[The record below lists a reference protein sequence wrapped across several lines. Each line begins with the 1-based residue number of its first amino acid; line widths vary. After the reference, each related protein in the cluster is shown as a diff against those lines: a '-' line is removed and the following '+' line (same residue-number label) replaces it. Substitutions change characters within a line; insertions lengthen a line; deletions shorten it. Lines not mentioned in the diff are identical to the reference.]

1 LDFESDYPKN
11 IETQILFPH
20 ETEEVIKTLKSKTLK
35 ELKKIMQVSDSIA
48 ELNFD
53 RYIKWD
59 ENKNIERPSLFAYN
73 GDIYQELHPYDY
85 TKSQLD
91 YLQDHLRI
99 ISGVYGLIR
108 PFDGMRPYRLE
119 MKANLKIKS
128 KRLYDFWRKTITDYL
143 HAELQKTDGLLI
155 DLASHEYS
163 KVIEFK
169 DLKAKRIKVEFRQ
182 IKGGKVLNMGI
193 QDKIA
198 RGQMIDFMAKNLIK
212 DPEKLKDFHTD
223 GYEFEKR
230 VGDELYFITKFVS
243 RAKTPSAI

>member
-1 LDFESDYPKN
+1 MWLLDAAHASEVEITTTEASSEGVLHSLGIDTSWIISQGISFIMIACIIWFLILKPVTKKMSERQKTIDDSLKN
-11 IETQILFPH
+11 ADEIEKRL
-20 ETEEVIKTLKSKTLK
+20 
-35 ELKKIMQVSDSIA
+35 
-48 ELNFD
+48 
-53 RYIKWD
+53 
-59 ENKNIERPSLFAYN
+59 
-73 GDIYQELHPYDY
+73 

-128 KRLYDFWRKTITDYL
+128 KRLYDFWRKTITDHL
-143 HAELQKTDGLLI
+143 HTELSKTDGLLI